1 MIFFFSMRLKTLS
14 LLIFALII
22 IMGGQSAAF
31 EVTDNIVQ
39 QDKDLFSVL
48 FQGGQIERKPQW
60 HAGQRA
66 LCSSSFRRNKA
77 GRKVYIE
84 SIRLL
89 NTDGTRLTTI
99 RRQIFPGQQNAQFLY
114 NKTEEQ
120 AVLPFVF
127 ASTLRYIVDRA
138 DERIDFHIWK
148 MDTGNMHLLGIETK
162 CYKLDTMQQVGGSWD
177 PVSK

>member
-1 MIFFFSMRLKTLS
+1 MKALFLSLS
-14 LLIFALII
+14 LLAVTQI
-22 IMGGQSAAF
+22 SPCAAF

-39 QDKDLFSVL
+39 QDKDLFTVL
-48 FQGGQIERKPQW
+48 FQGGQIERKPEW

-77 GRKVYIE
+77 GRKVYID

-89 NTDGTRLTTI
+89 STDGTRLTTI

-162 CYKLDTMQQVGGSWD
+162 CYKLDTMQQVDSSWN
-177 PVSK
+177 PVNR